1 MAAEGS
7 RMQEAPA
14 GRVAPGSGG
23 SGRNEASLS
32 ISHLTSQRIMSDI
45 QSLLALQHDDLV
57 IHDLETRLAALEPRI
72 RALDTRRQR
81 IVDGLERQSALVAT
95 EEKKQAFL
103 RDKIAEHRTLIDR
116 NQAQLDAVKTMR
128 QATAAASQME
138 QAKKIVAGEESD
150 LLVLNRK
157 LEELRG
163 VLHKLQADLAS
174 CEAEQATARTEVA
187 GERAAIDGD
196 LATANAQR
204 TQTAE
209 HVPAALRSRY
219 DRIRNKK
226 RVQVLVPLNA
236 LACGACDTAI
246 PMQRRHAMMSG
257 TTIEL
262 CEVCGVLMYQAV

>member
-1 MAAEGS
+1 
-7 RMQEAPA
+7 
-14 GRVAPGSGG
+14 
-23 SGRNEASLS
+23 
-32 ISHLTSQRIMSDI
+32 MSDI
-45 QSLLALQHDDLV
+45 QSLLALQNDDLV

-72 RALDTRRQR
+72 RELDARRQR
-81 IVDGLERQSALVAT
+81 IVDTLGRQTTLVTA

-103 RDKIAEHRTLIDR
+103 RDKILEHRGLIDR

-128 QATAAASQME
+128 QATAAAAQME

-150 LLVLNRK
+150 LLALSRK
-157 LEELRG
+157 LEDLRG
-163 VLHKLQADLAS
+163 VLHKAQADLAA

-187 GERAAIDGD
+187 ADRAAIDGE
-196 LATANAQR
+196 LVAAHAKR
-204 TQTAE
+204 KVTAE
-209 HVPAALRSRY
+209 QVPAALRSRY

-226 RVQVLVPLNA
+226 RVHVVVALNA

-257 TTIEL
+257 STIEL

>member
-1 MAAEGS
+1 
-7 RMQEAPA
+7 
-14 GRVAPGSGG
+14 
-23 SGRNEASLS
+23 
-32 ISHLTSQRIMSDI
+32 MSDI

-57 IHDLETRLAALEPRI
+57 IHGLESRLSAFEPRI
-72 RALDTRRQR
+72 RELDTRRQR
-81 IVDGLERQSALVAT
+81 IVDTLARHSSLVEA

-103 RDKIAEHRTLIDR
+103 RDKIQEHRLLIDH

-150 LLVLNRK
+150 LLALNRR

-163 VLHKLQADLAS
+163 MMNAAKTELAS
-174 CEAEQATARTEVA
+174 CEAEQATARAEVA
-187 GERAAIDGD
+187 SERAGIDEELG
-196 LATANAQR
+196 AAQAKR
-204 TQTAE
+204 QASAAE
-209 HVPAALRSRY
+209 VPAALRARY

-226 RVQVLVPLNA
+226 RVQVVVALNS

-257 TTIEL
+257 TQIEL
-262 CEVCGVLMYQAV
+262 CEVCGVLMYHAV